1 MVKVK
6 EFVSMQITY
15 NHPVGIDIDRDGKV
29 DPYRMDN
36 ADELG
41 ELEVVGWEV
50 SPDTGRMTLLAASD
64 ETVDLVSAEL
74 PRGIEFSG
82 RW

>member
-1 MVKVK
+1 MVKVR

-29 DPYRMDN
+29 EAYQVDN

-50 SPDTGRMTLLAASD
+50 SPDTGRMMLLAASD

-74 PRGIEFSG
+74 PLGAEFSR